1 MFSICLLIVEPPK
14 IIFLSVWFISLQDKS
29 NLISNYNIRRYWFD
43 YYYQKNYD
51 ELYDFFISYQ
61 FSSQS
66 FLIFQTDKT
75 DKKYIHIYIYIIFSL
90 KQYLEGVWWNV
101 ITKSYHFSFISFI
114 SSDFPK
120 IFSEK
125 LITDKNLTQFLA
137 VFAAFVMTFECFC
150 HIVSHLSDHLS
161 V

>member
-1 MFSICLLIVEPPK
+1 MSDITDNLTFVK
-14 IIFLSVWFISLQDKS
+14 QSLQ
-29 NLISNYNIRRYWFD
+29 
-43 YYYQKNYD
+43 
-51 ELYDFFISYQ
+51 
-61 FSSQS
+61 
-66 FLIFQTDKT
+66 TD
-75 DKKYIHIYIYIIFSL
+75 D
-90 KQYLEGVWWNV
+90 V

-137 VFAAFVMTFECFC
+137 IFATFVMTFECFC

-161 V
+161 VQL